1 LTDGVH
7 VIHQLAQA
15 ERTLVAV
22 LLCCEAET
30 EMLQHLMPLRLN
42 ALQSCISLLRRFG
55 GRYVCGLRS
64 GDLMEEYCQYK

>member
-1 LTDGVH
+1 MTDGVH

-15 ERTLVAV
+15 GRTLVAV
-22 LLCCEAET
+22 LLCCEAE
-30 EMLQHLMPLRLN
+30 MLQHLTPPGLN

-64 GDLMEEYCQYK
+64 GDLMEEFCRRK